1 MIWHKQDVF
10 WGILVDIPLD
20 PLEILEGSLGIR
32 TDSNSVWYLLD
43 IPGLYD
49 LFFMITMMTGA
60 ICLLISFIQFLLI
73 RKREL
78 KAEIKADIVHRMWIL
93 FLFGMAAAIMDALL
107 LIGKMLN
114 GT

>member
-1 MIWHKQDVF
+1 MIWHKQVTVF
-10 WGILVDIPLD
+10 RILADIPLN
-20 PLEILEGSLGIR
+20 PLEILEGNLGIK

-43 IPGLYD
+43 IPGLYE

-60 ICLLISFIQFLLI
+60 ICLLLSFIQFLLI

-78 KAEIKADIVHRMWIL
+78 KAEIKADIMHRMWIL
-93 FLFGMAAAIMDALL
+93 FLFGIAAAIMDALL

-114 GT
+114 GA